1 MAVSIDEVY
10 QRVLAVVNKEQRG
23 YVTPIEF
30 NLLAN
35 QAQLDIFEQYFYDLD
50 QARRKPSEETSFSD
64 MPELIKNKFAPFT
77 TVLSVLGGTTFP
89 TNYRT
94 GRIFVSVG
102 APGVNYE
109 AKLTD
114 INEVRNLLDST
125 FHRIGMEK
133 NPLFVESNTPGRDIE
148 VYNHTGLTTTGIT
161 CEVIT
166 KPGKVEW
173 GYDVVAEKALYNAS
187 RATNF
192 QLHESEETNIVLK
205 ILELSGI
212 IIQDPNIVQYADQE
226 GIKKIQQEKI

>member
-1 MAVSIDEVY
+1 M
-10 QRVLAVVNKEQRG
+10 
-23 YVTPIEF
+23 
-30 NLLAN
+30 
-35 QAQLDIFEQYFYDLD
+35 
-50 QARRKPSEETSFSD
+50 
-64 MPELIKNKFAPFT
+64 
-77 TVLSVLGGTTFP
+77 GTT
-89 TNYRT
+89 
-94 GRIFVSVG
+94 
-102 APGVNYE
+102 GVNYE

-114 INEVRNLLDST
+114 MNEVRNLLDST
-125 FHRIGMEK
+125 FHRNGMEK
-133 NPLFVESNTPGRDIE
+133 NPLFVESNVPGRDIE

>member
-102 APGVNYE
+102 TTGVNYE

-114 INEVRNLLDST
+114 MNEVRNLLDST
-125 FHRIGMEK
+125 FHRNGMEK
-133 NPLFVESNTPGRDIE
+133 NPLFVESNVPGRDIE